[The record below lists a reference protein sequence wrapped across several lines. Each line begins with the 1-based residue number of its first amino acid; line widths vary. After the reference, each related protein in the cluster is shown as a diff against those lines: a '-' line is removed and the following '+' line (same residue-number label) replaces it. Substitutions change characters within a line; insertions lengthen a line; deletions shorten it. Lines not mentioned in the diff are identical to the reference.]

1 MVALRESAHD
11 QLRHGALV
19 TDRRG
24 FTLLEVLVAMTVTL
38 VVAAGTIGFVRHD
51 TIALKTQ
58 LSQTD
63 VSDEARSII
72 DLMVRE
78 IRLAGF
84 NPRCIVPAPVSAVV
98 SASPQSLRIQYD
110 LNENGVLDA
119 GATASEDV
127 TYQYVT
133 ATSKLQRVVGGVAT
147 DLATDIASA
156 NFAFKYYDAAL
167 AEIVGTGAGGALTAA
182 QCAAVR
188 RVSIKLQP
196 AKTATTRTTNN
207 VRATLWTD
215 VMLRNRAYPCA

>member
-1 MVALRESAHD
+1 M
-11 QLRHGALV
+11 

-24 FTLLEVLVAMTVTL
+24 FTLLELLVALTVTL
-38 VVAAGTIGFVRHD
+38 VVAAGTIGFIRHD

-63 VSDEARSII
+63 VTDEARSIL
-72 DLMVRE
+72 DLMARE

-84 NPRCIVPAPVSAVV
+84 NPRANCAAPPVNAIVAA
-98 SASPQSLRIQYD
+98 APQSLRIQYD

-119 GATASEDV
+119 GAAASEDV
-127 TYQYVT
+127 TYQYVV
-133 ATSKLQRVVGGVAT
+133 ATQKLQRVVGGVAT
-147 DLATDIASA
+147 DLATDVATN
-156 NFAFKYYDAAL
+156 NFALKYYDAAL
-167 AEIVGTGAGGALTAA
+167 TEIVGAGAGGALTAA

-207 VRATLWTD
+207 VRAMIWTD